1 MATTGTIKHAFCT
14 RCGAPLVDGACS
26 AACTVDQTPPPGP
39 SSRPRATPPA
49 RQPRRPRLFMAAVL
63 VASLTLAAAAL
74 GIATQARTELDS
86 IAALLDAAEQERA
99 DTQQRLD
106 KATADHG
113 ALAARVRALEKDLSG
128 QPDTAATAKTASRS
142 VFTIVTAQG
151 NGSGFVV
158 RSGNGSARLV
168 TNFHVVAE
176 TFLNGGRTVDVVRKD
191 RTYSGRIIDVSEA
204 NDLALITV
212 PSSLPALDVAK
223 RRPDIGDPVLALGS
237 PLGLGGTVTSGIVS
251 AFRIE
256 DGLSY
261 LQFSAPIS
269 PGNSGGPVVDE
280 RGRVVGV
287 AVAKLVA
294 EGAEGLGLAI
304 PTNRLCP
311 ALRVC

>member
-1 MATTGTIKHAFCT
+1 MVI
-14 RCGAPLVDGACS
+14 
-26 AACTVDQTPPPGP
+26 
-39 SSRPRATPPA
+39 
-49 RQPRRPRLFMAAVL
+49 
-63 VASLTLAAAAL
+63 AAAAL
-74 GIATQARTELDS
+74 GVAVETRGDLDRITALLKNTQAQQADS
-86 IAALLDAAEQERA
+86 
-99 DTQQRLD
+99 QQRLED
-106 KATADHG
+106 TAATQQALAGRLG
-113 ALAARVRALEKDLSG
+113 ALETDLSE
-128 QPDTAATAKTASRS
+128 QPNTAATAKAASRS

-158 RSGNGSARLV
+158 RSTGGSADLV

-176 TFLNGGRTVDVVRKD
+176 TYLNGGRTVDVARND
-191 RTYSGRIIDVSEA
+191 LTYTGRITDVSES

-212 PSSLPALDVAK
+212 SSRLLTLDIAGHRPA
-223 RRPDIGDPVLALGS
+223 IGDPVLVLGS

-251 AFRIE
+251 AFRTE

-287 AVAKLVA
+287 AVAKLVGQ
-294 EGAEGLGLAI
+294 GAEGLGFAI
-304 PTNRLCP
+304 PTSRLCP